1 MKFILLN
8 GTSGVGKTTVA
19 RQIHELLPLSVMVP
33 NFEIRRMI
41 SGFKND
47 RDKSREIMF
56 NLTYGIIEQALVSDV
71 DVIVDS
77 KIHDDMTGKSVADR
91 FINLAKKMNAD
102 VYEIIL
108 TVDKAQS
115 LERIKNRGFSNDGI
129 LTEENIEENVDKFMS
144 AMNEYTLSRGDA
156 VILDTSNLTP
166 EEVLSEVKKIIEI

>member
-19 RQIHELLPLSVMVP
+19 WQIHELLPLSVMVP

-56 NLTYGIIEQALVSDV
+56 NLTYGIIEQALVSGV

-77 KIHDDMTGKSVADR
+77 KIHDDMSGKSVADR

-115 LERIKNRGFSNDGI
+115 LERIKNRGFSTDGI